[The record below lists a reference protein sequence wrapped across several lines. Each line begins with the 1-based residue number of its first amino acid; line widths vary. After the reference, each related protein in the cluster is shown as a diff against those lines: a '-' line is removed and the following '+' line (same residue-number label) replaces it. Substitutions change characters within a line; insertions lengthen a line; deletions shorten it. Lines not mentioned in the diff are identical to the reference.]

1 MTSKIK
7 FTTTYYYDSEN
18 EEHRVVNG
26 EDIPTYRNNV
36 MKSYE
41 DASKMFMQTKQASQT
56 VAEIQQNTE
65 G

>member
-1 MTSKIK
+1 M
-7 FTTTYYYDSEN
+7 DSEN

-41 DASKMFMQTKQASQT
+41 DASTMFMQTKQASQT